1 MLIFLSC
8 RVICYKLRP
17 KTYIQNKNQ
26 IVQAFF
32 YVFRSVQMA
41 LKILT
46 LYQQNQNNNW
56 FDSSS
61 IPFFFSLSCF
71 LAEIIEYKTIII
83 ESAVEIPRKKP
94 QPSGLIT
101 KHFNIITTGDNAQN
115 LGNNSIVG
123 RDVVCGGGGGGV
135 GVGGG
140 TMTIANVQI
149 EPTTTVIRPKEV
161 VSYQRFG
168 RIDKKTVTYPFK
180 CHLCGF
186 SCQFKDS
193 LLTHFKQVHPHWSHA
208 HRSNL
213 PIKRL
218 IALRTQ
224 TGPFSHTHFSYNRI
238 VPEQFIQ

>member
-1 MLIFLSC
+1 MIDSF
-8 RVICYKLRP
+8 
-17 KTYIQNKNQ
+17 Q
-26 IVQAFF
+26 VQ
-32 YVFRSVQMA
+32 YH
-41 LKILT
+41 
-46 LYQQNQNNNW
+46 
-56 FDSSS
+56 
-61 IPFFFSLSCF
+61 FFFSLSCF

-115 LGNNSIVG
+115 LGNNSTVV
-123 RDVVCGGGGGGV
+123 RDVVVGGG
-135 GVGGG
+135 GGG

-168 RIDKKTVTYPFK
+168 RIDKKTITYPFK

-193 LLTHFKQVHPHWSHA
+193 LLTHFKQVHPHWGHA
-208 HRSNL
+208 QRSNL
-213 PIKRL
+213 SIKRL
-218 IALRTQ
+218 IALRTL
-224 TGPFSHTHFSYNRI
+224 TGTFSYTHFFTIELFHN
-238 VPEQFIQ
+238 Q